1 MAPRYVIVGA
11 SLAGATAAITLRE
24 EGADGSVTLIGA
36 EHEPPY
42 ERPPLSKAYL
52 RGDVPFD
59 KALVRPAAFYAEHG
73 IETIFGTRATR
84 IDPSTRVV
92 ELEDHRQVPF
102 DALLIAT
109 GGRNRRV
116 SIPGAA
122 LEGIYGLR
130 TVQDADRIRK
140 EMVAGRRAVVVG
152 MGFIG
157 SEVTASL
164 RQKGLDVVA
173 VDPSKTPLFR
183 VLGEAIGRTIADLH
197 RAHGVRTIFE
207 DTVAAFEG
215 TRRVTH
221 VVTKAGRR
229 LECDFVVMGIGI
241 EPAVELLEGSGIHVD
256 NGVVVDE
263 YCQTNVSD
271 VYAAGDVAN
280 HHHPIF
286 DRRIR
291 VEHWQ
296 NAIKQGAAAA
306 RNILGRRVPYDE
318 VHWFWSDQ
326 YDANLQYAGFHTTW
340 EQLIVRGRLDSDSY
354 LACYVNGGRIDAAVG
369 LNREGRAACHAAH
382 QVPARGRSRAAPGRR
397 RRPALTTSTS
407 IAAHSVEE
415 GPDDYPD
422 PWFRGN
428 WLGDRRVHSA
438 NCSSDKRALHCRHQ
452 HLGVLSL
459 VDGLVTVSDS
469 CVDDW

>member
-1 MAPRYVIVGA
+1 
-11 SLAGATAAITLRE
+11 
-24 EGADGSVTLIGA
+24 
-36 EHEPPY
+36 
-42 ERPPLSKAYL
+42 
-52 RGDVPFD
+52 VPFD
-59 KALVRPAAFYAEHG
+59 KALVRPAAFYAEHS
-73 IETIFGTRATR
+73 IETIFGMRATR
-84 IDPSTRVV
+84 IDPSTRIV

-140 EMVAGRRAVVVG
+140 EMVAGRRVVVVG

-164 RQKGLDVVA
+164 RQKGLDVV
-173 VDPSKTPLFR
+173 VIDPSKTPLFR
-183 VLGEAIGRTIADLH
+183 VLGEAVGQTIADLH

-221 VVTKAGRR
+221 VITRSGLR
-229 LECDFVVMGIGI
+229 LECDFVIVGIGI
-241 EPAVELLEGSGIHVD
+241 EPAVELLEGSGIHLD

-263 YCQTNVSD
+263 YCQTNVSG
-271 VYAAGDVAN
+271 VYAAGDIAN
-280 HHHPIF
+280 HYHPIF
-286 DRRIR
+286 NRRIR

-318 VHWFWSDQ
+318 IHWFWSDQ

-354 LACYVNGGRIDAAVG
+354 LACYVNDGRIDAVVG
-369 LNREGRAACHAAH
+369 LNRAKD
-382 QVPARGRSRAAPGRR
+382 V
-397 RRPALTTSTS
+397 
-407 IAAHSVEE
+407 
-415 GPDDYPD
+415 
-422 PWFRGN
+422 
-428 WLGDRRVHSA
+428 RRVMPLIKSR
-438 NCSSDKRALHCRHQ
+438 RAVDLEQLRDEAVD
-452 HLGVLSL
+452 LRSL
-459 VDGLVTVSDS
+459 KASP
-469 CVDDW
+469 